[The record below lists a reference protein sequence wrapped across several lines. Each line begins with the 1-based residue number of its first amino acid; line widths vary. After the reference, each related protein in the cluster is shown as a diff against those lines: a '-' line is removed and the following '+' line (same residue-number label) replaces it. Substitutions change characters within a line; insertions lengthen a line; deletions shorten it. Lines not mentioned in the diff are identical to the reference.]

1 MATKSFTTTMKFNKK
16 NADELIRALSNE
28 NKPQKSDVKF
38 NILRDNDS
46 LKQMFSSRK
55 EIKHV

>member
-38 NILRDNDS
+38 NIVRDNDS

-55 EIKHV
+55 